1 MRVGLFD
8 SGIGGLTV
16 LRTLMKKY
24 PNNDYI
30 YYGDTLNVPYGN
42 KTIEELNELSKKDV
56 EYLINKNVDIIIVA
70 CGTVSSNCLDYLKE
84 IFDIPIYGVV
94 MPTIEYI
101 NNSDYKNIG
110 VLATNATINSHIFKN
125 NINKNVYEIPAPILV
140 DLIEKNET
148 SYIEEVLHE
157 YLDKYKDK
165 IDALILGCTHYPL
178 IKDYLKHVIDVD
190 IIEMGDY
197 IEVEEGS
204 SKSLDINFSRTDK
217 VIDSNIDIILNS

>member
-84 IFDIPIYGVV
+84 TFDIPIYGVV

>member
-42 KTIEELNELSKKDV
+42 KSKEELKELSKKDV

-110 VLATNATINSHIFKN
+110 VLATNTTINSHIFKN

-197 IEVEEGS
+197 IELEEGS